1 MKLAQFL
8 FLNSI
13 KHLPTQSIN
22 FVPCSKKSKLPL
34 QSFISDTL
42 DDILKSQSTFED
54 SIFIV
59 PSQRA
64 SVFIRNEFK
73 RKLSKGFLPEI
84 ITIEQLTQRISN
96 IQQVDTIQLLFH
108 FYTIYKE
115 LEENPNSFDEFCS
128 WAFVALQDF
137 NEVDQYLVNSQD
149 LFAYLRDIQ
158 RMKKWSVKGEFKE
171 TELIKDHFWFM
182 EKLGMYYK
190 SLYKSLFEK
199 RIGYQGLIY
208 RVASEKVYDYL
219 DKNSKKSFYFI
230 GFNALN
236 KAEEEIIQSFLNY
249 GNTEIYWDIDQ
260 SLLESNH
267 SAGTFIRK
275 YLKEWN
281 YYHDH
286 ELKQPS
292 EGFSEKKNIQ
302 IIGAPKNVTQL
313 KYTGQLLDQF
323 ADYNNTALVLGD
335 ESLLSVALNS
345 IPRKVE
351 AINITMGY
359 PLQNIPTSNFI
370 VSIFQLFIT
379 QEKLNKKESNEFYY
393 KDVLKVFKNPLM
405 FHLLSEDDP
414 NFILDIQERITT
426 ENRSFISLEILEKLS
441 ESLQSK
447 TKQLVLSLFEP
458 IHSIEDF
465 INRILQY
472 IENLRSKVSYLERE
486 YLYRF
491 HTAFTQLK
499 NLHQSFGYFQDI
511 KTLFQF
517 YKRVVAAEKLSFQGE
532 PLRGLQLMGM
542 LETRV
547 LDFENVIITSVNE
560 GIVPSNNTQNSFI
573 PFDIKVDFKLPTY
586 REKDAIFSYHF
597 FRLLQRAKNIYL
609 LYNTENDSFGN
620 GEKSRFISQ
629 LELMRT
635 DLNLLSLNQKVETQK
650 RELLEVSKDPDV
662 LEKLKGFASK
672 GISPSAIGRYLYNPI
687 EFYKER
693 ILGIKQTDEVEE
705 TIAANTLGNV
715 VHDTLDELYTPY
727 EGKFLTIE
735 GIQEMKKQ
743 VSLLTEKYFAKHFIN
758 GDYKTGKNRLIF
770 EVAKKYVDRFL
781 NLEIEN
787 LSKGDQI
794 KIIATEQKLT
804 TDLTIDSI
812 DFPVK
817 IRGIVDRIDEYNGTV
832 RIVDYKTG
840 FVNSGNLRFLEID
853 DHKYEKAIQVM
864 LYALLYSENYPLEDD
879 QTIQA
884 GIYSMRNL
892 KAGYLKVNFSEKT
905 KGRDYSVNLDRIDFA
920 TKRISELIAE
930 IFNPSINF
938 KESEKLPF

>member
-1 MKLAQFL
+1 MQ
-8 FLNSI
+8 
-13 KHLPTQSIN
+13 T
-22 FVPCSKKSKLPL
+22 
-34 QSFISDTL
+34 FISDTL

-54 SIFIV
+54 SIFVV

-64 SVFIRNEFK
+64 GVFIRNEFK

-84 ITIEQLTQRISN
+84 ITIEQLTQRISD
-96 IQQVDTIQLLFH
+96 IQQIDTIQLLFH

-115 LEENPNSFDEFCS
+115 LEEKPNSFDDFCS

-149 LFAYLRDIQ
+149 LFAYLRDVQ
-158 RMKKWSVKGEFKE
+158 RMNKWTVKGEYKE
-171 TELIKDHFWFM
+171 TDLIKDHFWFM
-182 EKLGMYYK
+182 EKLGLYYT
-190 SLYKSLFEK
+190 SLYKSLLEK

-208 RVASEKVYDYL
+208 REASQKTLKYL
-219 DKNSKKSFYFI
+219 DKNATKSFYFI

-236 KAEEEIIQSFLNY
+236 KAEETIIQCFLNY
-249 GNTEIYWDIDQ
+249 GNTEIYWDIDR
-260 SLLESNH
+260 SLLEGNH

-275 YLKEWN
+275 YLKDWN

-292 EGFSEKKNIQ
+292 ENFSDTKNIQ

-313 KYTGQLLDQF
+313 KYVGQLLNNF
-323 ADYNNTALVLGD
+323 TKYNNTALVLGD

-345 IPRKVE
+345 IPKKVE

-359 PLQNIPTSNFI
+359 PLRNIPTSNFI

-379 QEKLNKKESNEFYY
+379 QEKLRKKEINEFYF

-405 FHLLSEDDP
+405 FQLLYDEDP
-414 NFILDIQERITT
+414 NFIIDIQERITS
-426 ENRSFISLEILEKLS
+426 ENRSFISFEVLEKLS
-441 ESLQSK
+441 KPLNSK
-447 TKQLVLSLFEP
+447 VRQLTLSLFEP
-458 IHSIEDF
+458 ISSIESF
-465 INRILQY
+465 INRIIQF
-472 IENLRSKVSYLERE
+472 IENLRSIVSDLERE

-511 KTLFQF
+511 KTLYQF
-517 YKRVVAAEKLSFQGE
+517 YKRVVASEKLFFQGE

-609 LYNTENDSFGN
+609 LYNTENDTFGN

-635 DLNLLSLNQKVETQK
+635 DLNHISLHQKVDTQK
-650 RELLEVSKDPDV
+650 RKLIEVSKDADV
-662 LEKLKGFASK
+662 LEKLKEFASK
-672 GISPSAIGRYLYNPI
+672 GISPSAIGRYLYNPL

-693 ILGIKQTDEVEE
+693 ILGIKKTDEVEE

-727 EGKFLTIE
+727 CGKYLSIDE
-735 GIQEMKKQ
+735 VKEMKKQ
-743 VSLLTEKYFAKHFIN
+743 VSLLVEKYFNKHFVN

-787 LSKGDQI
+787 LTKGNKI

-804 TDLTIDSI
+804 AELKVEGI
-812 DFPVK
+812 DFEINIK
-817 IRGIVDRIDEYNGTV
+817 GIVDRIDEYNGTV

-840 FVNSGNLRFLEID
+840 FVNSGNLKFLEID
-853 DHKYEKAIQVM
+853 DYKYEKAIQVM
-864 LYALLYSENYPLEDD
+864 LYALLYSENYSMKED
-879 QTIQA
+879 QTIEA

-892 KAGYLKVNFSEKT
+892 KAGYLKVNFSEKP
-905 KGRDYSVNLDRIDFA
+905 KGRDYIVNRDRIVFA
-920 TKRISELIAE
+920 TKRISELITE

-938 KESEKLPF
+938 VESEKLPF

>member
-1 MKLAQFL
+1 MQ
-8 FLNSI
+8 
-13 KHLPTQSIN
+13 T
-22 FVPCSKKSKLPL
+22 
-34 QSFISDTL
+34 FISDTL

-54 SIFIV
+54 SIFVV

-64 SVFIRNEFK
+64 GVFIRNEFK

-84 ITIEQLTQRISN
+84 ITIEQLTQRISD
-96 IQQVDTIQLLFH
+96 IQQIDTIQLLFH

-115 LEENPNSFDEFCS
+115 LEEKPNSFDEFCS

-149 LFAYLRDIQ
+149 LFAYLRDVQ
-158 RMKKWSVKGEFKE
+158 RMNKWTVKGEYKE
-171 TELIKDHFWFM
+171 TDLIKDHFWFM
-182 EKLGMYYK
+182 EKLGLYYT
-190 SLYKSLFEK
+190 SLYKSLLEK

-208 RVASEKVYDYL
+208 REASQKTLKYL
-219 DKNSKKSFYFI
+219 DKNATKSFYFI

-236 KAEEEIIQSFLNY
+236 KAEETIIQCFLNY
-249 GNTEIYWDIDQ
+249 GNTEIYWDIDR
-260 SLLESNH
+260 SLLEGNH

-275 YLKEWN
+275 YLKDWN

-292 EGFSEKKNIQ
+292 ENFSDTKNIQ

-313 KYTGQLLDQF
+313 KYVGQLLNNF
-323 ADYNNTALVLGD
+323 TKYNNTALVLGD

-345 IPRKVE
+345 IPKKVE

-359 PLQNIPTSNFI
+359 PLRNIPTSNFI

-379 QEKLNKKESNEFYY
+379 QEKLRKKEINEFYF

-405 FHLLSEDDP
+405 FQLLYDEDP
-414 NFILDIQERITT
+414 NFIIDIQERITS
-426 ENRSFISLEILEKLS
+426 ENRSFISFEVLEKLS
-441 ESLQSK
+441 KPLNSK
-447 TKQLVLSLFEP
+447 VRQLTLSLFEP
-458 IHSIEDF
+458 INSIESF
-465 INRILQY
+465 INRIIQF
-472 IENLRSKVSYLERE
+472 IENLRSIVSDLERE

-511 KTLFQF
+511 KTLYQF
-517 YKRVVAAEKLSFQGE
+517 YKRVVASEKLFFQGE

-609 LYNTENDSFGN
+609 LYNTENDTFGN

-635 DLNLLSLNQKVETQK
+635 DLNHISLHQKVDTQK
-650 RELLEVSKDPDV
+650 RELIEVSKDADV
-662 LEKLKGFASK
+662 LEKLKEFASK
-672 GISPSAIGRYLYNPI
+672 GISPSAIGRYLYNPL

-693 ILGIKQTDEVEE
+693 ILGIKKTDEVEE

-727 EGKFLTIE
+727 CGKYLSIDE
-735 GIQEMKKQ
+735 VKEMKKQ
-743 VSLLTEKYFAKHFIN
+743 VYLLVEKYFNKHFVN

-787 LSKGDQI
+787 LTKGNKI

-804 TDLTIDSI
+804 AELKVEGI
-812 DFPVK
+812 DFEINIK
-817 IRGIVDRIDEYNGTV
+817 GIVDRIDEYNGTV

-840 FVNSGNLRFLEID
+840 FVNSGNLKFLEID
-853 DHKYEKAIQVM
+853 DYKYEKAIQVM
-864 LYALLYSENYPLEDD
+864 LYALLYSENYSMKED
-879 QTIQA
+879 QTIEA

-892 KAGYLKVNFSEKT
+892 KAGYLKVNFSEKP
-905 KGRDYSVNLDRIDFA
+905 KGRDYIVNRDRIVFA
-920 TKRISELIAE
+920 TKRISELITE

-938 KESEKLPF
+938 VESEKLPF

>member
-1 MKLAQFL
+1 MQ
-8 FLNSI
+8 
-13 KHLPTQSIN
+13 T
-22 FVPCSKKSKLPL
+22 
-34 QSFISDTL
+34 FISDTL

-54 SIFIV
+54 IIFVV

-64 SVFIRNEFK
+64 GVFIRNEFK

-84 ITIEQLTQRISN
+84 ITIEQLTQRISD
-96 IQQVDTIQLLFH
+96 IQQIDTIQLLFH

-115 LEENPNSFDEFCS
+115 LEEKPNSFDEFCS

-149 LFAYLRDIQ
+149 LFAYLRDVQ
-158 RMKKWSVKGEFKE
+158 RMNKWTVKGEYKE
-171 TELIKDHFWFM
+171 TDLIKDHFWFM
-182 EKLGMYYK
+182 EKLGLYYT
-190 SLYKSLFEK
+190 SLYKSLLEK

-208 RVASEKVYDYL
+208 REASQKTLKYL
-219 DKNSKKSFYFI
+219 DKNTTKSFYFI

-236 KAEEEIIQSFLNY
+236 KAEETIIQCFLNY
-249 GNTEIYWDIDQ
+249 GNTEIYWDIDR
-260 SLLESNH
+260 SLLEGNH

-275 YLKEWN
+275 YLKDWN

-292 EGFSEKKNIQ
+292 ENFSETKNIQ

-313 KYTGQLLDQF
+313 KYVGQLLNNF
-323 ADYNNTALVLGD
+323 TKYNNTALVLGD

-345 IPRKVE
+345 IPKKVE

-359 PLQNIPTSNFI
+359 PLRNIPTSNFI

-379 QEKLNKKESNEFYY
+379 QEKLSKKEINEFYF

-405 FHLLSEDDP
+405 FQLLNNEDP
-414 NFILDIQERITT
+414 NFILNIQERITS
-426 ENRSFISLEILEKLS
+426 ENRSFISFEVLEKLS
-441 ESLQSK
+441 KPLNSRVR
-447 TKQLVLSLFEP
+447 QLTLSLFEP
-458 IHSIEDF
+458 INSIESF
-465 INRILQY
+465 INRIIQF
-472 IENLRSKVSYLERE
+472 IENLRSIVSDLERE

-511 KTLFQF
+511 KTLYQF
-517 YKRVVAAEKLSFQGE
+517 YKRVVASEKLFFQGE

-609 LYNTENDSFGN
+609 LYNTENDTFGN

-629 LELMRT
+629 LELIRT
-635 DLNLLSLNQKVETQK
+635 DLNHISLHQKVDTQK
-650 RELLEVSKDPDV
+650 RELIEVSKDADV
-662 LEKLKGFASK
+662 LEKLKEFASK
-672 GISPSAIGRYLYNPI
+672 GISPSAIGRYLYNPL

-693 ILGIKQTDEVEE
+693 ILEIKKTDEVEE

-727 EGKFLTIE
+727 CGKYLSIDE
-735 GIQEMKKQ
+735 VKEMKKQ
-743 VSLLTEKYFAKHFIN
+743 VSLLVEKYFNKHFVN

-787 LSKGDQI
+787 LTKGNQI
-794 KIIATEQKLT
+794 KIFATEQKLT
-804 TDLTIDSI
+804 AELKVEGI
-812 DFPVK
+812 DFEINIK
-817 IRGIVDRIDEYNGTV
+817 GIVDRIDEYNGTV

-840 FVNSGNLRFLEID
+840 FVNSGNLKFLEID
-853 DHKYEKAIQVM
+853 DYKYEKAIQVM
-864 LYALLYSENYPLEDD
+864 LYALLYSENYSMKED
-879 QTIQA
+879 QTIEA

-892 KAGYLKVNFSEKT
+892 KAGYLKVNFSEKP
-905 KGRDYSVNLDRIDFA
+905 KGRDYIVNRDRIVFA
-920 TKRISELIAE
+920 TKRISELITE

-938 KESEKLPF
+938 VESEKLPF

>member
-1 MKLAQFL
+1 MQ
-8 FLNSI
+8 
-13 KHLPTQSIN
+13 T
-22 FVPCSKKSKLPL
+22 
-34 QSFISDTL
+34 FISDTL

-54 SIFIV
+54 SIFVV

-64 SVFIRNEFK
+64 GVFIRNEFK

-84 ITIEQLTQRISN
+84 ITIEQLTQRISD
-96 IQQVDTIQLLFH
+96 IQQIDTIQLLFH

-115 LEENPNSFDEFCS
+115 LEEKPNSFDDFCS

-149 LFAYLRDIQ
+149 LFAYLRDVQ
-158 RMKKWSVKGEFKE
+158 RMNKWTVKGEYKE
-171 TELIKDHFWFM
+171 TDLIKDHFWFM
-182 EKLGMYYK
+182 EKLGLYYT
-190 SLYKSLFEK
+190 SLYKSLLEK

-208 RVASEKVYDYL
+208 REASQKTLKYL
-219 DKNSKKSFYFI
+219 DKNATKSFYFI

-236 KAEEEIIQSFLNY
+236 KAEETIIQCFLNY
-249 GNTEIYWDIDQ
+249 GNTEIYWDIDR
-260 SLLESNH
+260 SLLEGNH

-275 YLKEWN
+275 YLKDWN

-292 EGFSEKKNIQ
+292 ENFSDTKNIQ

-313 KYTGQLLDQF
+313 KYVGQLLNNF
-323 ADYNNTALVLGD
+323 TKYNNTALVLGD

-345 IPRKVE
+345 IPKKVE

-359 PLQNIPTSNFI
+359 PLRNIPTSNFI

-379 QEKLNKKESNEFYY
+379 QEKLRKKEINEFYF

-405 FHLLSEDDP
+405 FQLLYDEDP
-414 NFILDIQERITT
+414 NFIIDIQERITS
-426 ENRSFISLEILEKLS
+426 ENRSFISFEVLEKLS
-441 ESLQSK
+441 KPLNSK
-447 TKQLVLSLFEP
+447 VRQLTLSLFEP
-458 IHSIEDF
+458 INSIESF
-465 INRILQY
+465 INRIIQF
-472 IENLRSKVSYLERE
+472 IENLRSIVSDLERE

-511 KTLFQF
+511 KTLYQF
-517 YKRVVAAEKLSFQGE
+517 YKRVVASEKLFFQGE

-609 LYNTENDSFGN
+609 LYNTENDTFGN

-635 DLNLLSLNQKVETQK
+635 DLNHISLHQKVDTQK
-650 RELLEVSKDPDV
+650 RELIEVSKDADV
-662 LEKLKGFASK
+662 LEKLKEFASK
-672 GISPSAIGRYLYNPI
+672 GISPSAIGRYLYNPL

-693 ILGIKQTDEVEE
+693 ILGIKKTDEVEE

-727 EGKFLTIE
+727 CGKYLSIDE
-735 GIQEMKKQ
+735 VKEMKKQ
-743 VSLLTEKYFAKHFIN
+743 VSLLVEKYFNKHFVN

-787 LSKGDQI
+787 LTKGNKI

-804 TDLTIDSI
+804 AELKVEGI
-812 DFPVK
+812 DFEINIK
-817 IRGIVDRIDEYNGTV
+817 GIVDRIDEYNGTV

-840 FVNSGNLRFLEID
+840 FVNSGNLKFLEID
-853 DHKYEKAIQVM
+853 DYKYEKAIQVM
-864 LYALLYSENYPLEDD
+864 LYALLYSENYSMKED
-879 QTIQA
+879 QTIEA

-892 KAGYLKVNFSEKT
+892 KAGYLKVNFSEKP
-905 KGRDYSVNLDRIDFA
+905 KGRDYIVNRDRIVFA
-920 TKRISELIAE
+920 TKRISELITE

-938 KESEKLPF
+938 VESEKLPF

>member
-1 MKLAQFL
+1 MQ
-8 FLNSI
+8 
-13 KHLPTQSIN
+13 T
-22 FVPCSKKSKLPL
+22 
-34 QSFISDTL
+34 FISDTL

-54 SIFIV
+54 SIFVV

-64 SVFIRNEFK
+64 GVFIRNEFK

-84 ITIEQLTQRISN
+84 ITIEQLTQRISD
-96 IQQVDTIQLLFH
+96 IQQIDTIQLLFH

-115 LEENPNSFDEFCS
+115 LEEKPNSFDDFCS

-149 LFAYLRDIQ
+149 LFAYLRDVQ
-158 RMKKWSVKGEFKE
+158 RMNKWTVKGEYKE
-171 TELIKDHFWFM
+171 TDLIKDHFWFM
-182 EKLGMYYK
+182 EKLGLYYT
-190 SLYKSLFEK
+190 SLYKSLLEK

-208 RVASEKVYDYL
+208 REASQKTLKYL
-219 DKNSKKSFYFI
+219 DKNATKSFYFI

-236 KAEEEIIQSFLNY
+236 KAEETIIQCFLNY
-249 GNTEIYWDIDQ
+249 GNTEIYWDIDR
-260 SLLESNH
+260 SLLEGNH

-275 YLKEWN
+275 YLKDWN

-292 EGFSEKKNIQ
+292 ENFSDTKNIQ

-313 KYTGQLLDQF
+313 KYVGQLLNNF
-323 ADYNNTALVLGD
+323 TKYNNTALVLGD

-345 IPRKVE
+345 IPKKVE

-359 PLQNIPTSNFI
+359 PLRNIPTSNFI

-379 QEKLNKKESNEFYY
+379 QEKLRKKEINEFYF

-405 FHLLSEDDP
+405 FQLLYDEDP
-414 NFILDIQERITT
+414 NFIIDIQERITS
-426 ENRSFISLEILEKLS
+426 ENRSFISFEVLEKLS
-441 ESLQSK
+441 KPLNSK
-447 TKQLVLSLFEP
+447 VRQLTLSLFEP
-458 IHSIEDF
+458 ISSIESF
-465 INRILQY
+465 INRIIQF
-472 IENLRSKVSYLERE
+472 IENLRSIVSDLERE

-511 KTLFQF
+511 KTLYQF
-517 YKRVVAAEKLSFQGE
+517 YKRVVASEKLFFQGE

-609 LYNTENDSFGN
+609 LYNTENDTFGN

-635 DLNLLSLNQKVETQK
+635 DLNHISLHQKVDTQK
-650 RELLEVSKDPDV
+650 RKLIEVSKDADV
-662 LEKLKGFASK
+662 LEKLKEFASK
-672 GISPSAIGRYLYNPI
+672 GISPSAIGRYLYNPL

-693 ILGIKQTDEVEE
+693 ILGIKKTDEVEE

-727 EGKFLTIE
+727 CGKYLSIDE
-735 GIQEMKKQ
+735 VKEMKKQ
-743 VSLLTEKYFAKHFIN
+743 VYLLVEKYFNKHFVN

-787 LSKGDQI
+787 LTKGNKI

-804 TDLTIDSI
+804 AELKVEGI
-812 DFPVK
+812 DFEINIK
-817 IRGIVDRIDEYNGTV
+817 GIVDRIDEYNGTV

-840 FVNSGNLRFLEID
+840 FVNSGNLKFLEID
-853 DHKYEKAIQVM
+853 DYKYEKAIQVM
-864 LYALLYSENYPLEDD
+864 LYALLYSENYSMKED
-879 QTIQA
+879 QTIEA

-892 KAGYLKVNFSEKT
+892 KAGYLKVNFSEKP
-905 KGRDYSVNLDRIDFA
+905 KGRDYIVNRDRIVFA
-920 TKRISELIAE
+920 TKRISELITE

-938 KESEKLPF
+938 VESEKLPF